1 METTV
6 EWTKGG
12 SGLCQVASN
21 GSVAALFEV
30 ARPVLWALFW
40 LGRSS
45 PHKSDSP
52 CGVLD
57 RGLLKTRLDEP
68 RQTRLGKQE
77 QMDAKSLAMEL
88 FGGGQGQKA
97 KAVARRALQEFETA
111 SALREKNAGALKMGV
126 KNFKVKTAPEGLKK
140 DSTQVLKALDG
151 ISAETPTQT
160 SGVKGCV

>member
-1 METTV
+1 
-6 EWTKGG
+6 
-12 SGLCQVASN
+12 
-21 GSVAALFEV
+21 
-30 ARPVLWALFW
+30 
-40 LGRSS
+40 
-45 PHKSDSP
+45 
-52 CGVLD
+52 
-57 RGLLKTRLDEP
+57 
-68 RQTRLGKQE
+68 
-77 QMDAKSLAMEL
+77 MDAKSLAMEL

-126 KNFKVKTAPEGLKK
+126 KNLKVKTAPEGLKK